1 MKTRRVEKPRNGSSN
16 VNDTAVIIFIGVVI
30 LVVWF
35 FARKGRTARAE
46 TDRQREAAR
55 EVSDSLK
62 KINKML
68 AYPEGQGP
76 TGVMVDGEYRVVNVG
91 HTERMKN
98 DPTYAFGNKVAGI
111 LLEMQDLENAQKEAQ
126 ASGDRAL
133 AEKIT
138 RQLAV
143 LESEAMTLANLQ
155 AKK

>member
-1 MKTRRVEKPRNGSSN
+1 VS
-16 VNDTAVIIFIGVVI
+16 DTTIVVVI
-30 LVVWF
+30 GIVIFLIWF
-35 FARKGRTARAE
+35 LARKGRTARAE
-46 TDRQREAAR
+46 TERQREAAR
-55 EVSDSLK
+55 EANDSLK

-68 AYPEGQGP
+68 GYPEGQGP
-76 TGVMVDGEYRVVNVG
+76 TGIMADGEYRIVNVG
-91 HTERMKN
+91 HTDRMKN

-133 AEKIT
+133 AEKIA

>member
-1 MKTRRVEKPRNGSSN
+1 VS
-16 VNDTAVIIFIGVVI
+16 DTTIVVVI
-30 LVVWF
+30 GIVLFLVWF
-35 FARKGRTARAE
+35 LARKGRTARTE
-46 TDRQREAAR
+46 TERQREAAR
-55 EVSDSLK
+55 EANDSLK

-68 AYPEGQGP
+68 GYPEGRGP
-76 TGVMVDGEYRVVNVG
+76 TGIMVDGEYRVVNVG
-91 HTERMKN
+91 HTDRMKN

-111 LLEMQDLENAQKEAQ
+111 LLEMQDLENAQKEAR

-133 AEKIT
+133 AEKIA

>member
-1 MKTRRVEKPRNGSSN
+1 
-16 VNDTAVIIFIGVVI
+16 
-30 LVVWF
+30 
-35 FARKGRTARAE
+35 
-46 TDRQREAAR
+46 
-55 EVSDSLK
+55 
-62 KINKML
+62 ML
-68 AYPEGQGP
+68 GYPEGQGP
-76 TGVMVDGEYRVVNVG
+76 TGVIVDGEYRVVNVG

-143 LESEAMTLANLQ
+143 LEGEAMTLANLQ